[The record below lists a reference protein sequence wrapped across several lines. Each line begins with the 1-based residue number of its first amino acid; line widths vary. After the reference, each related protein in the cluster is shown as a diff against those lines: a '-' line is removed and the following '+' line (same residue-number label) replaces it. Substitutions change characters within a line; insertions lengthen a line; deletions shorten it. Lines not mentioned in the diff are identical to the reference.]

1 MNKNLKRAILTT
13 IVLMNANYIT
23 GYASVYDN
31 TEINTNYVSI
41 TNDTLSNATITSGG
55 RVIMTASDG
64 SDIIL
69 NKGQLEMTGG
79 VLTNVNSTD
88 GVITLTNVNGNNIVL
103 NEKMGRTSYIRLID
117 KSEVVGITLDK
128 GSSLFL
134 DVDTWNN
141 AIKNQSIVKKLTSNG
156 GNIRL
161 TGNGKITGT
170 NEERNIL
177 NDTTLSIYDNSVL
190 EYADFSGKSIIDASQ
205 TDRVNSPQGE
215 LKQNINNVTLNDSS
229 ELRTYGNVDEVSIS
243 NISLYDDSEIHA
255 REDANLKNVFL
266 GDNATLYVYENLIGL
281 EDLELRNK
289 SYVLLNN
296 QITSMSIDGDFIA
309 NGGTVAWSSG
319 NDYNAKTLTIDN
331 LINDNNTTTNF
342 ILKTDLDSETI
353 VESVVVNNAEQ
364 DSVIT
369 VGVRDKSKIDN
380 YNVGDNKKVLVVVDN
395 SQNLKVTGKEID
407 NGGIWSVTPTI
418 ENGSEVGG
426 LDTEWYLTNIQKKEN
441 GNTET
446 INDGF
451 ASDYSLWRATN
462 DTLRKRLGD
471 IRSGEHGTDGVW
483 ARMYHG
489 KLKGQSY
496 TDKYHTYQ
504 LGYDKTRY
512 DEKNGQRTNGIVLER
527 SEGKLSY
534 TAGKGETGLT
544 ALGLYTTWFGD
555 KGHYTDI
562 VLRAGYLDH
571 KMNTYGE
578 YAERSDYDNAAYS
591 ISFEYGRQKNY
602 EKGWFFTPQ
611 AQITLGRMNSVDF
624 TTERGTKIDVDGLT
638 SAIGRIGFEVGRK
651 ISPESSYYFKLGA
664 FHEFDGDRDVSMA
677 AANGETLRKRYDNG
691 DTWYEFGMGAQVQIS
706 RNTHFYGDIERSF
719 GGDTKKEWQVNTGI
733 RWEF

>member
-1 MNKNLKRAILTT
+1 MNKNFKKAILAT
-13 IVLMNANYIT
+13 IVLTNTNCVTA
-23 GYASVYDN
+23 YASIYDN
-31 TEINTNYVSI
+31 TEINTNPVCI
-41 TNDTLSNATITSGG
+41 TDDTLSNATITSGG
-55 RVIMTASDG
+55 RVIMTNSNGQNLMLTGG
-64 SDIIL
+64 S
-69 NKGQLEMTGG
+69 LEMSGG
-79 VLTNVNSTD
+79 TLSDVQSAGNSIRLTNVD
-88 GVITLTNVNGNNIVL
+88 GKNITLYET
-103 NEKMGRTSYIRLID
+103 D
-117 KSEVVGITLDK
+117 KSNILLLLGQSNMDKVNLGK
-128 GSSLFL
+128 GSQLL
-134 DVDTWNN
+134 LQNN
-141 AIKNQSIVKKLTSNG
+141 GTIKNQSTVKKLISDG
-156 GNIRL
+156 GYISL
-161 TGNGKITGT
+161 HGEGKITGT
-170 NEERNIL
+170 DTERNRIV
-177 NDTTLSIYDNSVL
+177 DSTVAIYDNGIL
-190 EYADFSGKSIIDASQ
+190 EYTDFSGKSIINASQ
-205 TDRVNSPQGE
+205 PSQGGSN
-215 LKQNINNVTLNDSS
+215 QNINNITLNDSS
-229 ELRTYGNVDEVSIS
+229 ELRTYGDADEVAIS
-243 NISLYDDSEIHA
+243 NISLYDDSQIHA
-255 REDANLKNVFL
+255 RRDANLKNVFL
-266 GDNATLYVYENLIGL
+266 GDNAALYVYEDLIGL

-289 SYVLLNN
+289 SYVLLSN
-296 QITSMSIDGDFIA
+296 QITSMSIGGDFIA

-319 NDYNAKTLTIDN
+319 NDYNTKTLTIDN

-342 ILKTDLDSETI
+342 ILKTDLNSETI

-407 NGGIWSVTPTI
+407 NGGLWSVTPTI

-426 LDTEWYLTNIQKKEN
+426 LNTEWYLTNIEKKEN

-544 ALGLYTTWFGD
+544 ALGLYTTWFGN

-562 VLRAGYLDH
+562 VLRAGHLDH

-664 FHEFDGDRDVSMA
+664 FHEFDGDRDVSMV
-677 AANGETLRKRYDNG
+677 AANGENLRKRYDNG
-691 DTWYEFGMGAQVQIS
+691 DTWYEFGMGAQVQLS

>member
-31 TEINTNYVSI
+31 TKINTNPVRI
-41 TNDTLSNATITSGG
+41 TDDILSNATITSGG
-55 RVIMTASDG
+55 RVIMTNSDG
-64 SDIIL
+64 QNLMLTGGS
-69 NKGQLEMTGG
+69 LEMSGG
-79 VLTNVNSTD
+79 TLSGVQSAGNSIRLTNVD
-88 GVITLTNVNGNNIVL
+88 GNNITL
-103 NEKMGRTSYIRLID
+103 SETD
-117 KSEVVGITLDK
+117 KSNILLLLEQSNMDKVNLGK
-128 GSSLFL
+128 GSQLL
-134 DVDTWNN
+134 LNN
-141 AIKNQSIVKKLTSNG
+141 NGSIKNQSTVKKLISDG
-156 GNIRL
+156 GYISL
-161 TGNGKITGT
+161 HGEGKITGT
-170 NEERNIL
+170 DTERNRIV
-177 NDTTLSIYDNSVL
+177 DSTVAIYDNGIL
-190 EYADFSGKSIIDASQ
+190 EYTDFSGKSIINASQ
-205 TDRVNSPQGE
+205 PSQGGSN
-215 LKQNINNVTLNDSS
+215 QNINNITLNDSS
-229 ELRTYGNVDEVSIS
+229 ELRTYGNVDKVSIS

-544 ALGLYTTWFGD
+544 ALGLYTTWFGN

-562 VLRAGYLDH
+562 VLRAGHLDH

-624 TTERGTKIDVDGLT
+624 TTERGTKINVDGLT

-664 FHEFDGDRDVSMA
+664 FHEFDGDRDVSMV
-677 AANGETLRKRYDNG
+677 AANGENLRKRYDNG
-691 DTWYEFGMGAQVQIS
+691 DTWYEFGMGAQVQLS

>member
-23 GYASVYDN
+23 GYASTYDN
-31 TEINTNYVSI
+31 TEINTNPVRI

-55 RVIMTASDG
+55 RVIMENSDG
-64 SDIIL
+64 SNITL

-79 VLTNVNSTD
+79 TLNGVRSTD
-88 GVITLTNVNGNNIVL
+88 GAITLTNVNGNDIVL
-103 NEKMGRTSYIRLID
+103 NEKVVKSHYIKLLD
-117 KSEVVGITLDK
+117 KSEIVGITLKK

-134 DVDTWNN
+134 DADPWNP
-141 AIKNQSIVKKLTSNG
+141 AIKNQSVVKKLTSNG
-156 GNIRL
+156 GNIKL
-161 TGNGKITGT
+161 TGSGTITGT
-170 NEERNIL
+170 HEERNIL
-177 NDTTLSIYDNSVL
+177 NDTTVSIYDNSVL
-190 EYADFSGKSIIDASQ
+190 EYADFSGKSIINASQ
-205 TDRVNSPQGE
+205 TDRVISPQGE
-215 LKQNINNVTLNDSS
+215 LNQTIDNVTLRDNS
-229 ELRTYGNVDEVSIS
+229 ELRTYGDVDKVNIS
-243 NISLYDDSEIHA
+243 NISLYDDSLIDA
-255 REDANLKNVFL
+255 RKDANLKNVFL
-266 GDNATLYVYENLIGL
+266 GDNATLYVLENPIGL
-281 EDLELRNK
+281 EDLELRDN

-296 QITSMSIDGDFIA
+296 QITSMSIGGDFIA

-319 NDYNAKTLTIDN
+319 NDYNTKTLTIDN

-369 VGVRDKSKIDN
+369 VGVIDKSKIDN

-395 SQNLKVTGKEID
+395 SQNLKVAGKEID

-426 LDTEWYLTNIQKKEN
+426 LDTEWYLTKIEKKEN

-544 ALGLYTTWFGD
+544 ALGLYTTWFGN

-562 VLRAGYLDH
+562 VLRAGHLDH

-664 FHEFDGDRDVSMA
+664 FHEFDGDRDVSMV
-677 AANGETLRKRYDNG
+677 AANGENLRKRYDNG
-691 DTWYEFGMGAQVQIS
+691 DTWYEFGMGAQVQLS

>member
-31 TEINTNYVSI
+31 TEINTNPVRI
-41 TNDTLSNATITSGG
+41 TDDTLSNATITSGG
-55 RVIMTASDG
+55 RVIMTNSDG
-64 SDIIL
+64 QNLMLTGGS
-69 NKGQLEMTGG
+69 LEMSGG
-79 VLTNVNSTD
+79 TLSGVQSAGNSIRLTNVD
-88 GVITLTNVNGNNIVL
+88 GKNITLSET
-103 NEKMGRTSYIRLID
+103 D
-117 KSEVVGITLDK
+117 KSNILLLLGQSNMDKVNLGK
-128 GSSLFL
+128 GSQLL
-134 DVDTWNN
+134 LQNN
-141 AIKNQSIVKKLTSNG
+141 GSIKNQSTVKKLISDG
-156 GNIRL
+156 GYISL
-161 TGNGKITGT
+161 HGEGKITGT
-170 NEERNIL
+170 DTERNRIV
-177 NDTTLSIYDNSVL
+177 DSTVAIYDNGIL
-190 EYADFSGKSIIDASQ
+190 EYTDFSGKSIINASQ
-205 TDRVNSPQGE
+205 PSQGGSN
-215 LKQNINNVTLNDSS
+215 QNINNITLNDSS

-289 SYVLLNN
+289 SYMLLNN

-544 ALGLYTTWFGD
+544 ALGLYTTWFGN

-562 VLRAGYLDH
+562 VLRAGHLDH

-664 FHEFDGDRDVSMA
+664 FHEFDGDRDVSMV
-677 AANGETLRKRYDNG
+677 AANGENLRKRYDNG
-691 DTWYEFGMGAQVQIS
+691 DTWYEFGMGAQVQLS